1 MEKITRV
8 FADREIDRKLEREGE
23 REKQRDRETESLRFS
38 DTVEGGRWQ
47 GKGVGG

>member
-38 DTVEGGRWQ
+38 DTVRGD
-47 GKGVGG
+47 GKEKV